1 MASSGQEFPLLQKG
15 SELRGKLKE
24 FHPPVDTYASLDY
37 LFHSFSSCL
46 FCSITRY
53 CTSFILLLLYV
64 SLQYLEILSSVFPS
78 SEHNNHDK
86 LI

>member
-15 SELRGKLKE
+15 SELRSRLKE
-24 FHPPVDTYASLDY
+24 FHPPVDTNLSSDY

-46 FCSITRY
+46 FYSIA
-53 CTSFILLLLYV
+53 LYAFHATLTV
-64 SLQYLEILSSVFPS
+64 CVFSVFG
-78 SEHNNHDK
+78 DFVICFA